1 MRRGISIAVC
11 VLCYELAPEDHWSD
25 NGTMGE
31 PKAPPHRSR
40 HRRTRILSAVLAPYG
55 LTVSDPGSG
64 PHRLISDRKG
74 ASEIAAALPAVWQA
88 ADRLGSRPVDVLDPG
103 LLDALAE
110 GSV

>member
-1 MRRGISIAVC
+1 MC

-25 NGTMGE
+25 NGVAG
-31 PKAPPHRSR
+31 KAAMPPHRAR

-64 PHRLISDRKG
+64 AHRVISDRKG
-74 ASEIAAALPAVWQA
+74 ASEIAAALPAVWQS
-88 ADRLGSRPVDVLDPG
+88 ADRLGSRPVDVLDPA

-110 GSV
+110 GSA